1 MYVCIDLECLGD
13 TEEHP
18 PHHASSA
25 EAGSSG
31 VRRGVDGDDGG
42 SAAAMSGTT
51 EKDLEEG
58 QGAMPVETVVLRPPE
73 MVRELLRNN
82 GIALHKEVCVDCG
95 SER

>member
-42 SAAAMSGTT
+42 SAAMSGTT

-58 QGAMPVETVVLRPPE
+58 EGAMPVETVVLRPPE

-82 GIALHKEVCVDCG
+82 GIALHKEVGVDCG